1 MERVNISILGIIYLC
16 MLFIPNIIWCYHQPE
31 GYDSTWENKCL
42 IFLERV
48 GEVLVTVFAVIRFQ
62 IFNHTIFIVLSM
74 ICMILYECYW
84 IRYFKG
90 KHTLQDFYQPFLYIP
105 VPGATLPIIA
115 FVLLG
120 IGQQSYLLIFS
131 SIILGIGH
139 IGIHLQ
145 HVKEM

>member
-1 MERVNISILGIIYLC
+1 MEFYQDVYKRQELYDDEYQVMAATIHYYVATLQSISVDFDDLDVY
-16 MLFIPNIIWCYHQPE
+16 
-31 GYDSTWENKCL
+31 K
-42 IFLERV
+42 R
-48 GEVLVTVFAVIRFQ
+48 Q

-90 KHTLQDFYQPFLYIP
+90 KHTLQDFYQSFLYIP